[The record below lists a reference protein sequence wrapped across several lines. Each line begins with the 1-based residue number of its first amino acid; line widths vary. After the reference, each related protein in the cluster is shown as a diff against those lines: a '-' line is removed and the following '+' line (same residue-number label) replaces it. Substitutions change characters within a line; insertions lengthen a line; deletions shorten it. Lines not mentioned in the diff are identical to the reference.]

1 MQNNLIKVEEKE
13 FKDNEVDIYK
23 IINIS
28 LKNIKLLI
36 IVSII
41 GIVVTCLYIG
51 KRIIYDKNNILTME
65 YSLNYSEL
73 ESYLGGKVFYPRK
86 NSNQIL
92 LEDKYIEKLFEN
104 KYLKELYER
113 NIKENKDDTNTK
125 RQFLI
130 DSKVL
135 EIIPKRVDE
144 KDEKSEII
152 VNAYK
157 IVVKV
162 SKREDINNEVSY
174 NIMNAYLEVLK
185 EYYNENIF
193 KYIEERKS
201 FSDKRL
207 QILKKEL
214 EENSVMIDSLNFD
227 RNTIAESNFLRYIY
241 PNKVSNIDA
250 YYPEYVKLEAENQ
263 AIKTLF
269 ELKLNNIDKFIQ
281 YNTSIIFEREK
292 SGNFLVLGIGVFISL
307 LLSRLIVC
315 IKEFLVSYKN
325 KKE

>member
-1 MQNNLIKVEEKE
+1 M
-13 FKDNEVDIYK
+13 
-23 IINIS
+23 
-28 LKNIKLLI
+28 
-36 IVSII
+36 
-41 GIVVTCLYIG
+41 
-51 KRIIYDKNNILTME
+51 
-65 YSLNYSEL
+65 
-73 ESYLGGKVFYPRK
+73 
-86 NSNQIL
+86 
-92 LEDKYIEKLFEN
+92 
-104 KYLKELYER
+104 
-113 NIKENKDDTNTK
+113 
-125 RQFLI
+125 
-130 DSKVL
+130 
-135 EIIPKRVDE
+135 
-144 KDEKSEII
+144 
-152 VNAYK
+152 
-157 IVVKV
+157 

-307 LLSRLIVC
+307 LLSILIVC